1 MLSSLVKLG
10 PRNELG
16 VDSGPLAADPNVNR
30 ATMCFVLCALCFVL
44 YTLRAVDDAALELG
58 VVVRPGLGMCVG
70 AGSHCVTLSVTLE
83 KVFCLLN

>member
-44 YTLRAVDDAALELG
+44 CAYTLRAVDDAALELG
-58 VVVRPGLGMCVG
+58 VVVRPRPWRVRGGWL
-70 AGSHCVTLSVTLE
+70 ALRD
-83 KVFCLLN
+83 